1 MHSNLIRSLYSDLPS
16 FVNGQKDI
24 HDGAER
30 PIKLMQL
37 QEFIGKHINSRCKL
51 SVMLAISADRNKSKS
66 LAPNVITYYSHVITY
81 YLRPIGYRSHQ
92 HMSGKK
98 YYT

>member
-1 MHSNLIRSLYSDLPS
+1 MLSNLIWSWYSDLTS

-37 QEFIGKHINSRCKL
+37 QDFIGKHINIRCKP
-51 SVMLAISADRNKSKS
+51 SVMLAISADRKSKQ
-66 LAPNVITYYSHVITY
+66 I
-81 YLRPIGYRSHQ
+81 IGNQKIMQPCDNLLH
-92 HMSGKK
+92 KA
-98 YYT
+98 